1 MKVLKRG
8 VMLLI
13 TLIFF
18 LLTSSMA
25 RKDFSLFGVERDVV
39 TAGTDLKENKVQSLL
54 PLFRI
59 MKTVPSG
66 PNPLHNISPPQANIP
81 NYARN

>member
-1 MKVLKRG
+1 MKMLKRDL
-8 VMLLI
+8 MLLI
-13 TLIFF
+13 TLIYF

-39 TAGTDLKENKVQSLL
+39 PAGTDLKENKAQPHL

-59 MKTVPSG
+59 MRTVPSG
-66 PNPLHNISPPQANIP
+66 PNPLHEISPPQPNIP